1 VFKTIKSQVSLI
13 SVTLILLLVLQVI
26 LYRDIYSSFVNNLD
40 LTQHTV
46 EQLSLVR
53 ELERDVIDLQRN
65 VLMYKSSASESAAN
79 RFSSLMSDNHRN
91 LDKLQTLTANDSQAE
106 VYNDYISRM
115 RSHLADYN
123 DNFTSVIVGRTRQ
136 QNIVNNSLLNELTLI
151 FDNSKL
157 ELLSTSADDVMA
169 HDIESAKFHM
179 ARAESYL
186 LRYLLSPDQELI
198 EPLQDNISEAIN
210 LIEPYSNKNPVLTNM
225 SDKLKLVEKEFL
237 QLTQITR
244 SYVFLVNVVMAGSA
258 NEFLFLARELN
269 VLVTEKLQQTNLD
282 VKANNASSQTKSD
295 IFSIAGILL
304 AILITVFFAYRV
316 IIPIKRITTVFQL
329 LARGKDIF
337 IIPGLKRKDEIGY
350 LAKAAAVFQDK
361 NKQTNELLI
370 ESHEL
375 IAKQEALNNQLL
387 ESNHKAEQ
395 ANASKSMFVANMSH
409 EIRTPMNGI
418 IGMLD
423 LVLKTELTT
432 EQREKLNKVVYSSQI
447 LMSLINDILDFSKIE
462 AGKLDIEQVEF
473 KTNHMFTNIL
483 ANVTNRANE
492 KNLNIHFSVNP
503 DLPAYLVG
511 DPLRISQILLN
522 LCSNALKFTRFG
534 SVDID
539 IDFTS
544 VDSQKINL
552 EITVRDTGIGM
563 SPEQLDKVFNA
574 FTQADGTTSRTFGGT
589 GLGLSIVKQLVRLMH
604 GDVSVESVLEQ
615 GSCFKVSMRLGLSNN
630 PETILHLDKI
640 PNGKLYYFSTQSP
653 QMLQP
658 KYIKSLN
665 IQCHLYPLTELSKQI
680 EHITVNDTVLID
692 IKDLTA
698 YHDLQIV
705 LENLRNKKIKIGF
718 ITDTHPTNLVKKLS
732 ANLNYHCLSHPFTP
746 VQICTFITQL
756 FNLAED
762 KINTIDISSVTNLQ
776 FDAHIL
782 LVEDNH
788 INQLVA
794 GEMLKL
800 LGITFDLAEDG
811 QQAVSKV
818 ANSPDYDLV
827 LMDIQMPVMD
837 GYQATKTLRESG
849 HTKLI
854 ICGLSANAMT
864 QDVEKAKAVGMND
877 YLTKPLKAKDLEQCL
892 ARYLSIK
899 KPVQ

>member
-1 VFKTIKSQVSLI
+1 MFKTIKSQVLLI
-13 SVTLILLLVLQVI
+13 SITLILLLVLQVVV
-26 LYRDIYSSFVNNLD
+26 YRDIYTSFVNNLD
-40 LTQHTV
+40 ITQHTV
-46 EQLSLVR
+46 EELSLVR

-79 RFSSLMSDNHRN
+79 RFRSLMSDNHRN
-91 LDKLQTLTANDSQAE
+91 LDKLQTLTAEDNRAE
-106 VYNDYISRM
+106 VYHDYIGRM

-136 QNIVNNSLLNELTLI
+136 QNIVNNSILNELTLI

-157 ELLSTSADDVMA
+157 ELLSSSSNDVMA

-179 ARAESYL
+179 ARAEAYL
-186 LRYLLSPDQELI
+186 LHYLLSPEQELI
-198 EPLQDNISEAIN
+198 EPLQANISEAIN
-210 LIEPYSNKNPVLTNM
+210 LIEPYNYNNPVLKSM
-225 SDKLKLVEKEFL
+225 GDKLKIVEKEFL

-269 VLVTEKLQQTNLD
+269 VLVTEKLQNTNID
-282 VKANNASSQTKSD
+282 VKANNAALQTKSD
-295 IFSIAGILL
+295 IFSIAGIIL

-329 LARGKDIF
+329 LAKGKDIF

-361 NKQTNELLI
+361 NNQTNELLK

-387 ESNHKAEQ
+387 ESNQKAEQ

-423 LVLKTELTT
+423 LVLKTDLTT

-462 AGKLDIEQVEF
+462 AGKMDIEQVEF
-473 KTNHMFTNIL
+473 KTNHLFTNVLI
-483 ANVTNRANE
+483 NVINRANE
-492 KNLNIHFSVNP
+492 KNLNLHLNVNP
-503 DLPAYLVG
+503 KLPAYLVG
-511 DPLRISQILLN
+511 DQLRISQILLN
-522 LCSNALKFTRFG
+522 LCSNSVKFTQFG
-534 SVDID
+534 SINID
-539 IDFTS
+539 IDFS
-544 VDSQKINL
+544 IADDNKINF
-552 EITVRDTGIGM
+552 EVKVSDTGIGM
-563 SPEQLDKVFNA
+563 SPEQLDKIFSA
-574 FTQADGTTSRTFGGT
+574 FTQADGSTSRTFGGT
-589 GLGLSIVKQLVRLMH
+589 GLGLSIVKQLVLLMD
-604 GDVSVESVLEQ
+604 GDISVESVVER
-615 GSCFKVSMRLGLSNN
+615 GSCFKISLPLGLSNKS
-630 PETILHLDKI
+630 EKIMQLDKN
-640 PNGKLYYFSTQSP
+640 PKGKLYYFSDVTP
-653 QMLQP
+653 RLLQDT
-658 KYIKSLN
+658 YIQALN
-665 IQCHLYPLTELSKQI
+665 IEHHHYSISEIHQHIDLVSENDGVLVDIGEL
-680 EHITVNDTVLID
+680 DT
-692 IKDLTA
+692 
-698 YHDLQIV
+698 YHNVQPE
-705 LENLRNKKIKIGF
+705 LEQLLAKNVKIGLV
-718 ITDTHPTNLVKKLS
+718 TDTHPNNLIKKI
-732 ANLNYHCLSHPFTP
+732 NDNQNYYSLSHPFTP
-746 VQICTFITQL
+746 NNICTFIAQL
-756 FNLAED
+756 FNLVNEKSPENHD
-762 KINTIDISSVTNLQ
+762 TNHANRQ
-776 FDAHIL
+776 FDAHVL

-811 QQAVSKV
+811 EQAVAKV

-837 GYQATKTLRESG
+837 GYQATQTLRKRG
-849 HTKLI
+849 YTDII

-864 QDVEKAKAVGMND
+864 QDVEKAKAVGMDD
-877 YLTKPLKAKDLEQCL
+877 YLTKPLRARDLEQCL
-892 ARYLSIK
+892 SRYLPIK